1 MAIAVFVGAGVLVL
15 LLVAWAGHRTLTA
28 RGSHSSGTADA
39 LGNFI
44 DVFDP
49 ARARADR
56 DLQSREH
63 MGEVIPSPDNDDP
76 PIRID
81 TEAMR
86 ATIRRPD
93 GPSSRRR

>member
-1 MAIAVFVGAGVLVL
+1 MATAVFVGSGLLVL
-15 LLVAWAGHRTLTA
+15 LLVGWAGHRMLA
-28 RGSHSSGTADA
+28 SRGSHSSGTADA

-56 DLQSREH
+56 DLQSKEH
-63 MGEVIPSPDNDDP
+63 MGEVLPSPDDDDP

-81 TEAMR
+81 PQTMR

-93 GPSSRRR
+93 GSS